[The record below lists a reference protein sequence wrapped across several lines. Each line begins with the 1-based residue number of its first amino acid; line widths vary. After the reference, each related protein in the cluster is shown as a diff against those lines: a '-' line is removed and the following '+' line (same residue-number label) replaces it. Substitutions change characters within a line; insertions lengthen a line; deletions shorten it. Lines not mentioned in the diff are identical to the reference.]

1 MHTEER
7 GVQTYFPK
15 VVKSFRTVATQTDNN
30 IAINILNSKKVHPE
44 DMNILEMDHM
54 EDHNY
59 SIGPSSKYMQI
70 SHSQCQNHFQD
81 QMTTY
86 SPCNESFNGCVSDD
100 CSIYAPS
107 NSSEEDLESD
117 DESC

>member
-1 MHTEER
+1 MT
-7 GVQTYFPK
+7 
-15 VVKSFRTVATQTDNN
+15 
-30 IAINILNSKKVHPE
+30 
-44 DMNILEMDHM
+44 ILEMDHM

-59 SIGPSSKYMQI
+59 SIGPSPKYMQI
-70 SHSQCQNHFQD
+70 SHSQCQNHFQNQMGTNQLQD

-107 NSSEEDLESD
+107 NSSEDLESD